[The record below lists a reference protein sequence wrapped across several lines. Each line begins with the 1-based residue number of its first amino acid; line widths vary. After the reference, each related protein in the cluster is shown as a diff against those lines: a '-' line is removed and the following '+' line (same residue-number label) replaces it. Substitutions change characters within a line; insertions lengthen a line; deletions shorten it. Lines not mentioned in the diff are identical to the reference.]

1 MDLEK
6 EIFEAN
12 EDIPDEFRNLNADD
26 LKTRTRLLDNEIR
39 VLKDDSTR
47 LSLEHSGLKERIKD
61 NSEKASLY
69 LKQLLSGF
77 A

>member
-6 EIFEAN
+6 DIFEPTV
-12 EDIPDEFRNLNADD
+12 DIPDEFLSLSADD
-26 LKTRTRLLDNEIR
+26 VKTRTRLLDNEIR

-61 NSEKASLY
+61 NSEKASL
-69 LKQLLSGF
+69 L
-77 A
+77 